1 MAQSTDIREYSNKA
15 LLEKFR
21 SKTECVPGSSGQNY
35 AKAIASLSA
44 FIAGQSVKDY
54 IATTQFLENWFIF
67 MFLRGL
73 TVKTSLHYFDIVAG
87 LYNTI
92 IADKENETVFKEV
105 KARIKQLAPDK
116 WRQIITNESFK
127 RFLNLIRLADRQ
139 SGETALYTDI
149 LLFSLLNRGMDL
161 SEVATLKCS
170 DIDRFSQECREIA
183 ARHIS
188 PRRKYVFPLDQTKY
202 TPRQLNRLITNKLNE
217 MFNSRNIINVGNIQE
232 SIRSYW
238 AYGALTCGYSAGTI
252 ISVLGRR
259 PIGVPIF
266 ALCSTVNDISSEQKQ
281 SVTDSI
287 TALFVGNPLNW
298 YAMRLRPGV
307 KFDRL
312 LGRIDECKGRIIAP
326 ELFYPCK
333 EIAKRIKRKLVFE
346 QKPVIP
352 DIVFFKSRV
361 TDIRPLFWQIG
372 DLAWCYMTGET
383 YASIPQ
389 KAMEAFQ
396 KAIGKFT
403 PDYEVGPIGSIV
415 LRPGDRIV
423 AVGGSFTGKEGEIID
438 SSLNENGVIYR
449 IMLWGDQNNIEWRV
463 NDSRLIEKKQS

>member
-1 MAQSTDIREYSNKA
+1 MAQLAVIEEHNA
-15 LLEKFR
+15 AILLEEFR
-21 SKTECVPGSSGQNY
+21 SKVESMSGSSGQNY

-44 FIAGQSVKDY
+44 FIAGQSGKDY
-54 IATTQFLENWFIF
+54 IATTKFLENWFIF

-87 LYNTI
+87 LYNTT

-139 SGETALYTDI
+139 SGETAIYTDI
-149 LLFSLLNRGMDL
+149 LLFSLLNRGMNL
-161 SEVATLKCS
+161 SEVASLKCS
-170 DIDRFSQECREIA
+170 DIDSFGPECREIA
-183 ARHIS
+183 GRHIS
-188 PRRKYVFPLDQTKY
+188 PRRKYVFPLEQTKY
-202 TPRQLNRLITNKLNE
+202 TPKQLERLITDKLNE
-217 MFNSRNIINVGNIQE
+217 LFNSRNIINVGNIQE

-238 AYGALTCGYSAGTI
+238 AYGALTCGYAAGTI
-252 ISVLGRR
+252 ISALGRR
-259 PIGVPIF
+259 PVGVPVL
-266 ALCSTVNDISSEQKQ
+266 ALCSTANDISSEQKQ

-287 TALFVGNPLNW
+287 TTLFIGNPLNW

-307 KFDRL
+307 KFDWL
-312 LGRIDECKGRIIAP
+312 LERIDECKDRIITP
-326 ELFYPCK
+326 ELFYPCN
-333 EIAKRIKRKLVFE
+333 EIAKRINRKLVFE
-346 QKPVIP
+346 EKPIIP

-361 TDIRPLFWQIG
+361 TDVRPLFWQIG
-372 DLAWCYMTGET
+372 DLAWCYTTGDA

-403 PDYEVGPIGSIV
+403 PDYEVGPIGSIA

-423 AVGGSFTGKEGEIID
+423 VVGGSFMGKEGEIID